1 METTDTNTADVEQ
14 VMDGFRERMKERI
27 ERVRRLISGTPAEKA
42 KVTEFRAPVKELQ
55 NN

>member
-1 METTDTNTADVEQ
+1 METTDTNTVRMEYTGEA
-14 VMDGFRERMKERI
+14 FRERMKERI
-27 ERVRRLISGTPAEKA
+27 GRVRRLVSGAPAEKT